1 MRVSLEA
8 MRVHRKMTQEA
19 VASALN
25 VSKKTVSRWENG
37 VTMPDVNMVEPICS
51 LYQCSYDDI
60 EWTA

>member
-8 MRVHRKMTQEA
+8 MRVHRKLTQEA
-19 VASALN
+19 VANALN
-25 VSKKTVSRWENG
+25 VTKKTVSRWENG
-37 VTMPDVNMVEPICS
+37 VTKPSVDMVEPICS

>member
-1 MRVSLEA
+1 
-8 MRVHRKMTQEA
+8 MTQET